1 MAPESAAPRPLVTA
15 VAAMLAQ
22 QSLVTMS
29 ALTIPVLLPPIAVDL
44 GINPGLLGFYTA
56 LLYGTAMI
64 ASTVG
69 GGFIL
74 RYGAI
79 RVSQAAMGL
88 MGLGL
93 IVAYPGSLGLFALAA
108 VLCGTGQGPSTPA
121 SSHVL
126 SRHSPPSVAPLIFSI
141 KQTGV
146 PIGGALAG
154 AILPFLAVRL
164 GWQGALL
171 AAGGMCLLLAVG
183 LQAVR
188 ESFDSDRH
196 RGRRLTST
204 DIRTTVG
211 AVLGSPPLRELAVAS
226 FVFAGLQ
233 VAFGSF
239 FVAYLAE
246 GLSFSYEVAGF
257 VFAAAQGTAIGGR
270 ILWGWIAG
278 RWIESRLLL
287 GLLGLVMALA
297 AILTGSFTPDWPVWA
312 LTAVAVVFG
321 ATAIGWNGVFLA
333 EIVRHSPEGQAGVVT
348 GGVLSFTF
356 AGLVLFPSGFGAIL
370 GLSGSYALG
379 FFVAAVP
386 TAIVG
391 LMFLRAT
398 DSRS

>member
-1 MAPESAAPRPLVTA
+1 MSALNPLITA
-15 VAAMLAQ
+15 ISAMLAQ

-29 ALTIPVLLPPIAVDL
+29 ALTIPVLLPPIAADL

-56 LLYGTAMI
+56 VLYGTAMF
-64 ASTVG
+64 ASMLG

-74 RYGAI
+74 RYGAV
-79 RVSQAAMGL
+79 RVSQMAMLL
-88 MGLGL
+88 MGAGL
-93 IVAYPGSLGLFALAA
+93 LVAYPGALALFALAA
-108 VLCGTGQGPSTPA
+108 ALCGAGQGPSTPA

-126 SRHSPPSVAPLIFSI
+126 SRHAPPALAPLIFSV

-154 AILPFLAVRL
+154 AILPLLAIQF
-164 GWQGALL
+164 GWRGALVA
-171 AAGGMCLLLAVG
+171 AAGACLLLALL
-183 LQAVR
+183 LQPVR
-188 ESFDSDRH
+188 RSLDTDRQPE
-196 RGRRLTST
+196 RPLSATDVRST
-204 DIRTTVG
+204 VT
-211 AVLGSPPLRELAVAS
+211 AVLKTPALRELAFAS

-233 VAFGSF
+233 LAFGSF

-257 VFAAAQGTAIGGR
+257 VFASAQGAAIGGR

-278 RWIESRLLL
+278 RWLDSRLLL
-287 GLLGLVMALA
+287 GILGVVMAVA
-297 AILTGSFTPDWPVWA
+297 AILTGLFTPLWPVWA

-321 ATAIGWNGVFLA
+321 ASAIGWNGVFLA
-333 EIVRHSPEGQAGVVT
+333 EIVRHSPPGEAGVVT
-348 GGVLSFTF
+348 GGVLSFTY

-370 GLSGSYALG
+370 GVSGSYALG

-391 LMFLRAT
+391 LLFFRRT
-398 DSRS
+398 DRST

>member
-1 MAPESAAPRPLVTA
+1 MRPLATA
-15 VAAMLAQ
+15 VVVMLAQ

-29 ALTIPVLLPPIAVDL
+29 ALTIPVLLPPIAKDL

-56 LLYGTAMI
+56 GLYGTAMF
-64 ASTVG
+64 ASMMG

-79 RVSQAAMGL
+79 RVSQVAMAL
-88 MGLGL
+88 MGIGL
-93 IVAYPGSLGLFALAA
+93 LVAWPGALAMFALAA
-108 VLCGTGQGPSTPA
+108 VLCGAGQGPSTPA

-126 SRHSPPSVAPLIFSI
+126 SRHSPPSLAPLIFSI

-154 AILPFLAVRL
+154 AIIPLLAIRL
-164 GWQGALL
+164 GWQGAL
-171 AAGGMCLLLAVG
+171 AAAAGMCLLLALC
-183 LQAVR
+183 LQPVR
-188 ESFDSDRH
+188 ARFDEDRKP
-196 RGRRLTST
+196 GQPLSPA
-204 DIRTTVG
+204 DVKSTVG
-211 AVLGSPPLRELAVAS
+211 AVLASPPLRELAFAS

-246 GLSFSYEVAGF
+246 GLSFSYEIAGF

-270 ILWGWIAG
+270 IFWGWIAG
-278 RWIESRLLL
+278 RWIDARLLL

-297 AILTGSFTPDWPVWA
+297 AVLTGFFGPDWPVWA
-312 LTAVAVVFG
+312 LTTVAVVFG

-333 EIVRHSPEGQAGVVT
+333 EIVRHAPEGRAGVVT

-386 TAIVG
+386 TAVAG
-391 LMFLRAT
+391 LLFFRPM
-398 DSRS
+398 SVRS